1 MLIPWI
7 DSGLGHDFLCSHRA
21 HIFLASFECQKSF
34 ELLSYDSPAT
44 LQHCQPHQSNNTDQ
58 QDGDHMPKV
67 AWMKYLAW
75 SL

>member
-7 DSGLGHDFLCSHRA
+7 DSGLGHDFLCSHWA
-21 HIFLASFECQKSF
+21 HIFLVTFESF

-44 LQHCQPHQSNNTDQ
+44 LQHCQLHQSNSADQ

-67 AWMKYLAW
+67 AWMKKYLAW
-75 SL
+75 PL